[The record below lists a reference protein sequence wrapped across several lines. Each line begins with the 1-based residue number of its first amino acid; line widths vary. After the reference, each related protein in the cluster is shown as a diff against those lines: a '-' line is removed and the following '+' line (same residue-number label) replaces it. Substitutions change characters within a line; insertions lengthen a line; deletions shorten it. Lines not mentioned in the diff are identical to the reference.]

1 MSDTTARTK
10 TQPVRLDPRTTDDL
24 INRIVDAVHP
34 LRIVVF
40 GSAAQGQ
47 MGPDSDIDV
56 MVVMPDGTHCLN
68 ATQHLYRR
76 MIGFGSPVDIV
87 VATPAVLERHKDNR
101 GLIYR
106 TILAEGREIYAA

>member
-1 MSDTTARTK
+1 MSDITAQIK
-10 TQPVRLDPRTTDDL
+10 AQNVQLDANTTDDL
-24 INRIVDAVHP
+24 VSRIVDAVHP
-34 LRIVVF
+34 MRIIVF

-47 MGPDSDIDV
+47 IGPDSDIDV

-68 ATQHLYRR
+68 TTRYLYQR
-76 MIGFGSPVDIV
+76 MIGFSFPVDIL
-87 VATPAVLERHKDNR
+87 VATPTVLERHKDNR